1 LGFIFVNSQSRGHH
15 NGGEE
20 QILLAEDE
28 KDTVQKR
35 IDWSTLVLSSIRD
48 CRDED
53 TLIFGIQKVVEGLN
67 EVLSS
72 AVPEFRRKLK
82 H

>member
-1 LGFIFVNSQSRGHH
+1 MLTVVVAIIAFA
-15 NGGEE
+15 EE
-20 QILLAEDE
+20 GTMLAEDAKE
-28 KDTVQKR
+28 TVQNR
-35 IDWSTLVLSSIRD
+35 LDWSTLVLTCLRD

-67 EVLSS
+67 EILVSDI
-72 AVPEFRRKLK
+72 PEFTRTVN

>member
-1 LGFIFVNSQSRGHH
+1 
-15 NGGEE
+15 
-20 QILLAEDE
+20 LLAEDE

-48 CRDED
+48 CHDED

>member
-1 LGFIFVNSQSRGHH
+1 MAVQ
-15 NGGEE
+15 
-20 QILLAEDE
+20 DE

-53 TLIFGIQKVVEGLN
+53 TLVFGIQKVVEGLN

>member
-1 LGFIFVNSQSRGHH
+1 M
-15 NGGEE
+15 
-20 QILLAEDE
+20 LAEDE

-35 IDWSTLVLSSIRD
+35 IDWSALVLSSIRD

-72 AVPEFRRKLK
+72 AVPEFRSKLK